1 MKERPKQSK
10 GAALCFSL
18 DYPLSFSAFSVSSV
32 EKSFLPRIW
41 NRLPHTDG
49 LTSEALSC
57 MLNENG
63 LISTEHGLTRRPTI
77 IDVARLANVSKA
89 TVARV
94 VSGQHD
100 IVRDTT
106 RQRVLDA
113 VRELGYERNAVAGS
127 LRSDRTMTV
136 ALCIPDIT
144 NPFWPEVARG
154 VQDTIEAAGYA
165 VVTVNSDWDVD
176 RERNYLRLVRRHRFD
191 GVIINPTGVTN
202 EELTALAVPVVVLGS
217 GDNFP
222 ACDSVGSDT
231 ESGTREALDYLYD
244 LGHRRIGLI
253 AGLSARRK
261 AHTRQHMF
269 IQFHARKHLP
279 LDDALI
285 IESEFSDRAGY
296 DAMCQLLALDEPPT
310 ATLAANDLLAIGA
323 LKATQA
329 LGCHVPEDMSIV
341 GIDDIYPA
349 ATTSPA
355 LTTVTKPKYDIGVR
369 AAEFLLARMTED
381 NPSEVRQVKLACALT
396 VRDSAAAPRR

>member
-1 MKERPKQSK
+1 M
-10 GAALCFSL
+10 
-18 DYPLSFSAFSVSSV
+18 
-32 EKSFLPRIW
+32 
-41 NRLPHTDG
+41 
-49 LTSEALSC
+49 
-57 MLNENG
+57 
-63 LISTEHGLTRRPTI
+63 TRRPTI

-94 VSGQHD
+94 VNGQHD
-100 IVRDTT
+100 MVRDVT
-106 RQRVLDA
+106 RERVLDA
-113 VRELGYERNAVAGS
+113 IHQLGYERNAVAGS

-154 VQDTIEAAGYA
+154 VQDTIEAGGYT

-176 RERNYLRLVRRHRFD
+176 RERNYLKLVRRHRFD
-191 GVIINPTGVTN
+191 GVIINPTGVSN

-217 GDNFP
+217 GDNYP
-222 ACDSVGSDT
+222 DCDSVGSDT
-231 ESGTREALDYLYD
+231 ESGAWEALEYLYG

-261 AHTRQHMF
+261 FQTRQHTF
-269 IQFHARKHLP
+269 IQFHARRHLP
-279 LDDALI
+279 LDETLI
-285 IESEFSDRAGY
+285 VGSEFSDRAGY
-296 DAMCQLLALDEPPT
+296 EAMCQLLRLERPPT
-310 ATLAANDLLAIGA
+310 ATLAANDILAIGA

-329 LGCHVPEDMSIV
+329 LSCRVPEDMSIV

-369 AAEFLLARMTED
+369 AAQFLLARMTED
-381 NPSEVRQVKLACALT
+381 RPPEVQQVKLACALT
-396 VRDSAAAPRR
+396 VRNSSAAPRG